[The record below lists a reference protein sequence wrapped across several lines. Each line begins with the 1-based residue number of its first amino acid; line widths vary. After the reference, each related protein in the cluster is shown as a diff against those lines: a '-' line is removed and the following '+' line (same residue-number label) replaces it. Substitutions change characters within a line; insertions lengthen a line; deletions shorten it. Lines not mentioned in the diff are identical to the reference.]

1 MILRPPTR
9 DDAEAIFAVMVARD
23 IADIGHPDIALE
35 DVYADWETPGID
47 PQLDCVVATSDDGVD
62 VLGYALIDHRSA
74 MVIVHPEFEGRGV
87 GTALRE
93 RMEARARERGQPI
106 DQAIS
111 AGNTGGLEH
120 LRRAGYQVGH
130 VYQRMAASL
139 DAVPPPPPDVPVRRY
154 DVDSEGPAVHALVA
168 EAFDEIEGNVTD
180 PLDTW
185 LAYVRAKS
193 APEFRL
199 AIDDEHGLAGVATG
213 ERWEDG
219 VGYVAEVAVAPR
231 ARGRGYGRA
240 LLLAMFEA
248 FRAAGLAKAELSVH
262 GRNLTAF
269 GLYESA
275 GMSPA
280 FRQERWVRP

>member
-1 MILRPPTR
+1 MILRPPKH
-9 DDAEAIFAVMVARD
+9 DDAEAIYAVMVARD
-23 IADIGHPDIALE
+23 IADIGHPDVALE
-35 DVYADWETPGID
+35 DVYADWNTPGID
-47 PQLDCVVATSDDGVD
+47 PEVDCVVAAGDDGGI
-62 VLGYALIDHRSA
+62 LGYALIDHRSS
-74 MVIVHPEFEGRGV
+74 MVFVHPEAEGRGV
-87 GTALRE
+87 GAALRE
-93 RMEARARERGQPI
+93 RIEARALQRGQPVT
-106 DQAIS
+106 QTLS

-120 LRRAGYQVGH
+120 LQRAGYEVEH

-139 DAVPPPPPDVPVRRY
+139 DAVPEPDASVPIRRF
-154 DVDSEGPAVHALVA
+154 DLESEGAAVHAIVA
-168 EAFDEIEGNVTD
+168 EAFTEIEGNVTD
-180 PLDTW
+180 PFDTW
-185 LAYVRAKS
+185 YAEVAAKS
-193 APEFRL
+193 VPEFRL
-199 AIDDEHGLAGVATG
+199 VVEDEDGLAGVCTG

-248 FRAAGLAKAELSVH
+248 FRRAGLTKGELSVH

-280 FRQERWVRP
+280 FRQERWIKR